1 MEQLRQLQADGI
13 QASTTTNLITL
24 NSDKGWTGLH
34 HHPAMGNHVQYRLHR
49 VFQLNLI
56 KNKAETC
63 YKMPH
68 NNRFAN
74 PEDPALHSPAIA
86 PDNSPFWSNIAAQF
100 QVCPDFINL
109 ENGYFGVQAQSVF
122 EAFLKHQTRVNR
134 ETSFFLRQHYPA
146 LLAQVMQ
153 ALADFCEVGVDE
165 LVLTR
170 NLVESMNI
178 LLQGYPFV
186 AGDEVLLAAH
196 DYDSVVETLEMV
208 AQRKQ
213 LTLTRIAM
221 PSAPEI
227 DAMSDAQIVGLYEER
242 IGPRTRAILVT
253 HMLHRNGHI
262 MPVAQ
267 IAAMARRHGVDV
279 LVDAAHSFAQLDYRL
294 PDLGADFVA
303 VNLHKW
309 LGAPLGVAL
318 LYIRRQR
325 VADIAPLYGDIT
337 HAAQDINR
345 LAHFGTIPP
354 APVLTILDAL
364 AFHRQIGSANKEARL
379 RYLTQYWMARV
390 RDVSGLRLMTPSNP
404 ARSCAIA
411 AFTLAGMDAY
421 SVVERLMQQHRIFTV
436 TRELNGHMVVRI
448 TPHLYTTTQEL
459 DLLVA
464 ALQEMA

>member
-1 MEQLRQLQADGI
+1 M
-13 QASTTTNLITL
+13 N
-24 NSDKGWTGLH
+24 
-34 HHPAMGNHVQYRLHR
+34 
-49 VFQLNLI
+49 
-56 KNKAETC
+56 
-63 YKMPH
+63 
-68 NNRFAN
+68 
-74 PEDPALHSPAIA
+74 SPAIA
-86 PDNSPFWSNIAAQF
+86 ADDSPFWAGIAARF
-100 QVCPDFINL
+100 QVSPDFINL
-109 ENGYFGVQAQSVF
+109 ENGYFGVQAQPVF
-122 EAFLKHQTRVNR
+122 EAFLQHQTVVNR
-134 ETSFFLRQHYPA
+134 ETSYFLRQRYPA

-153 ALADFCEVGVDE
+153 TLAVFCGVGVDE

-178 LLQGYPFV
+178 LLQGYPFA

-213 LTLTRIAM
+213 LRLIRIAI
-221 PSAPEI
+221 PAAPEI
-227 DAMSDAQIVGLYEER
+227 DLISDAQIVDLYERR

-253 HMLHRNGHI
+253 HMVHRHGHI
-262 MPVAQ
+262 MPVAR
-267 IAAMARRHGVDV
+267 IAAMARKHGVDV

-325 VADIAPLYGDIT
+325 VAGIAPLYGDIS
-337 HAAQDINR
+337 HAPHDIER
-345 LAHFGTIPP
+345 LAHFGTLPP
-354 APVLTILDAL
+354 APILTIADAIR
-364 AFHRQIGSANKEARL
+364 FHQQIGSARKEARL

-390 RDVSGLRLMTPSNP
+390 RDVPGLKLMTPSDP

-411 AFTLAGMDAY
+411 ALTLTGMDAY
-421 SVVERLMQQHRIFTV
+421 SVVARLMQQHRIFTV
-436 TRELNGHMVVRI
+436 TRELNGQMVVRI
-448 TPHLYTTTQEL
+448 TPHLYTTTQDL

-464 ALQEMA
+464 ALRQMA

>member
-1 MEQLRQLQADGI
+1 
-13 QASTTTNLITL
+13 
-24 NSDKGWTGLH
+24 
-34 HHPAMGNHVQYRLHR
+34 
-49 VFQLNLI
+49 
-56 KNKAETC
+56 
-63 YKMPH
+63 MPH
-68 NNRFAN
+68 NILFAH
-74 PEDPALHSPAIA
+74 PEDHAVPAPATIPA
-86 PDNSPFWSNIAAQF
+86 TIPADDTAYWHQLAAQF

-109 ENGYFGVQAQSVF
+109 ENGYFGVQAQPVF
-122 EAFLKHQTRVNR
+122 EAFLQHQTRVNR

-153 ALADFCEVGVDE
+153 ALADFCGVGVDE

-178 LLQGYPFV
+178 LLQGYPFA
-186 AGDEVLLAAH
+186 AGDEVLLAQH

-208 AQRKQ
+208 AERKQ
-213 LTLTRIAM
+213 LTLNRITL

-227 DAMSDAQIVGLYEER
+227 DALTDAQIVAMYEAQ

-279 LVDAAHSFAQLDYRL
+279 LVDAAHSFAQLGYRL
-294 PDLGADFVA
+294 PELGADFVA

-325 VADIAPLYGDIT
+325 VAEIAPLYGDMT

-345 LAHFGTIPP
+345 LAHFGTTPP

-364 AFHRQIGSANKEARL
+364 AFHQQIGSANKEARL

-390 RDVSGLRLMTPSNP
+390 RHLPGLTLMTPSDP

-411 AFTLAGMDAY
+411 AFSIAGIDAQN
-421 SVVERLMQQHRIFTV
+421 VVERLMQEYRIFTV
-436 TRELNGHMVVRI
+436 TRELNGRMVVRI
-448 TPHLYTTTQEL
+448 TPHLYTTTQDL
-459 DLLVA
+459 DHLVA
-464 ALQEMA
+464 ALQHIAASRT

>member
-1 MEQLRQLQADGI
+1 
-13 QASTTTNLITL
+13 
-24 NSDKGWTGLH
+24 
-34 HHPAMGNHVQYRLHR
+34 
-49 VFQLNLI
+49 
-56 KNKAETC
+56 
-63 YKMPH
+63 MPH
-68 NNRFAN
+68 NTGFAH
-74 PEDPALHSPAIA
+74 PEDHAVHAPATIPAIPA
-86 PDNSPFWSNIAAQF
+86 DDTAYWHQLAAQF

-109 ENGYFGVQAQSVF
+109 ENGYFGVQAQPVF
-122 EAFLKHQTRVNR
+122 EAFLQHQTRVNR

-146 LLAQVMQ
+146 QLAQVMQ
-153 ALADFCEVGVDE
+153 ALADFCGVGVDE

-186 AGDEVLLAAH
+186 AGDEVLLAQH

-208 AQRKQ
+208 AERKQ
-213 LTLTRIAM
+213 LTLNRITL
-221 PSAPEI
+221 PSAPAI
-227 DAMSDAQIVGLYEER
+227 DSISDAQIVAMYEAQ

-294 PDLGADFVA
+294 PQLGADFVA

-325 VADIAPLYGDIT
+325 VAEIAPLYGDMT
-337 HAAQDINR
+337 HTAQDINR
-345 LAHFGTIPP
+345 LAHLGTMPP

-364 AFHRQIGSANKEARL
+364 AFHQQIGSANKEARL

-390 RDVSGLRLMTPSNP
+390 MHLPGLHLMTPSDP

-411 AFTLAGMDAY
+411 ALSIAGIDAQN
-421 SVVERLMQQHRIFTV
+421 VVDQLMQEYRIFTV
-436 TRELNGHMVVRI
+436 TRELNGQMVVRI
-448 TPHLYTTTQEL
+448 TPHLYTTTQDL
-459 DLLVA
+459 DHLVA
-464 ALQEMA
+464 ALQHIAASRT